1 MATRRKARRSLRV
14 ALTGFSGLEDPG
26 PGAGTAHALR
36 EGWGERIDLIAAA
49 YGAPANA
56 AWLPGVIDR
65 LELLPP
71 LAEGEQRLFDAWLD
85 VHRRTPIDVLLPGE
99 ADVQPVARL
108 APRLAEA
115 GIRTLLPPGHRVEAL
130 SRAHLGK
137 FLHERQIASPLTIVV
152 PGAHE
157 VAALADRIGYPLS
170 VRGVHFGEKV
180 VHSAQQAHAEAQ
192 HLNGANQPGVT
203 LQFQL
208 GGERFSVGL
217 VADEAGQVRAL
228 VTMKIVAANVE
239 GRTVT
244 GAIVELEHVERFATQ
259 FVKAAEW
266 HGPLTLELVVP
277 HGSLQPLLCDVRP
290 HLPSWCRASHWGG
303 TNLAVALLREITN
316 ARQRVRRPRA
326 GTMFVRGVAEAPI
339 ALDDLLR
346 LRQHRRLDGLPPAS
360 AGTATAPARRSR
372 RSQEDGG
379 ITVAIT
385 GTSTYEVVNPGLGV
399 ARALRLAPEIRRI
412 HGLPYGTL
420 ESGAYQSAL
429 FDEVFRLPDS
439 GSLDALAYRIEE
451 IHRSHPID
459 VLLPCLDGEL
469 PLFIA
474 LKPRLDALGIRTLLP
489 DPEAF
494 ERRSKRQLFSGR
506 LRSDWGEFSIPE
518 SRFARSEAET
528 VKAVEAVGFP
538 AVVKGPL
545 FLCFPVQS
553 RREAQWAWRQLTA
566 YGWREAIVQRK
577 IVGPYYAT
585 SVVCDVKHDVFT
597 SFTLKKLTIC
607 QRGSTWS
614 GVRVSEP
621 RLERDFAAFLQRLKW
636 TGPGEGEFVRDEV
649 TDRFYLFEVNPRFT
663 GWVYYTATL
672 GCNQPA
678 LAVREALGAP
688 RLPDPRAD
696 APVDLAFV
704 RQTADFPLRASQIA
718 ALATRGH
725 LRNG

>member
-1 MATRRKARRSLRV
+1 MVARRKAKRTLCV
-14 ALTGFSGLEDPG
+14 ALTGFSGLDDPG
-26 PGAGTAHALR
+26 PGAGAAHALR
-36 EGWGERIDLIAAA
+36 EGWGAPVTLVGLC

-56 AWLPGVIDR
+56 AWLPGVLDR
-65 LELLPP
+65 LELLPS
-71 LAEGEQRLFDAWLD
+71 LQDGEQRLYEALLDA
-85 VHRRTPIDVLLPGE
+85 HRRSPIDALLPGE
-99 ADVQPVARL
+99 ADVALVARL
-108 APRLAEA
+108 APRLAEH
-115 GIRTLLPPGHRVEAL
+115 GIRTLLPQAERVAAL
-130 SRAHLGK
+130 SRAQLGK
-137 FLHERQIASPLTIVV
+137 FLHERQIPGPLTIVV

-157 VAALADRIGYPLS
+157 VAPLADRIGYPLA
-170 VRGVHFGEKV
+170 VRGVDFGEKLV
-180 VHSAQQAHAEAQ
+180 YSAQQAHSEAQ

-203 LQFQL
+203 LQYQL
-208 GGERFSVGL
+208 NGERFSAGL
-217 VADEAGQVRAL
+217 VADESGQVRTV
-228 VTMKIVAANVE
+228 VTMKIVAANGE

-244 GAIVELEHVERFATQ
+244 GAVVDLEHLQRFAVQ
-259 FVKAAEW
+259 FAKAAEW
-266 HGPLTLELVVP
+266 RGPLTLELVLP
-277 HGSLQPLLCDVRP
+277 HGTLQPLLCDVRP
-290 HLPSWCRASHWGG
+290 HLPSWCRASHWSGA
-303 TNLAVALLREITN
+303 NLAVALLREITGT
-316 ARQRVRRPRA
+316 RQRIRRARP

-339 ALDDLLR
+339 PLGDLMR
-346 LRQHRRLDGLPPAS
+346 LRQHRRLDTL
-360 AGTATAPARRSR
+360 APALAAAPKRRAR
-372 RSQEDGG
+372 AATQAEGV
-379 ITVAIT
+379 TVAVT
-385 GTSTYEVVNPGLGV
+385 GTSTYEVINPGLGV
-399 ARALRLAPEIRRI
+399 ARALRLAPEVKRI
-412 HGLPYGTL
+412 YGLAYGTL
-420 ESGAYQSAL
+420 ESGAYQRAL
-429 FDEVFRLPDS
+429 YDEVFRLPDS

-451 IHRSHPID
+451 IHRSQPFD

-489 DPEAF
+489 SLEAF

-506 LRSDWGEFSIPE
+506 LRGDWGEFSIPE

-528 VKAVEAVGFP
+528 VKAVEAIGFP

-545 FLCFPVQS
+545 FLSYPVSS
-553 RREAQWAWRQLTA
+553 RREAQWAWRQLAA

-585 SVVCDVKHDVFT
+585 SVVCDAKHEVFT

-621 RLERDFAAFLQRLKW
+621 RLERDLAKFMRAIGW

-678 LAVREALGAP
+678 LAVRAALGRDTTVPAP
-688 RLPDPRAD
+688 D
-696 APVDLAFV
+696 ASAPLAFV
-704 RQTADFPLRASQIA
+704 RQAAEFPLRASQIA

>member
-1 MATRRKARRSLRV
+1 
-14 ALTGFSGLEDPG
+14 
-26 PGAGTAHALR
+26 
-36 EGWGERIDLIAAA
+36 
-49 YGAPANA
+49 
-56 AWLPGVIDR
+56 
-65 LELLPP
+65 
-71 LAEGEQRLFDAWLD
+71 
-85 VHRRTPIDVLLPGE
+85 
-99 ADVQPVARL
+99 
-108 APRLAEA
+108 
-115 GIRTLLPPGHRVEAL
+115 
-130 SRAHLGK
+130 
-137 FLHERQIASPLTIVV
+137 
-152 PGAHE
+152 
-157 VAALADRIGYPLS
+157 
-170 VRGVHFGEKV
+170 
-180 VHSAQQAHAEAQ
+180 
-192 HLNGANQPGVT
+192 VT
-203 LQFQL
+203 LQFQF
-208 GGERFSVGL
+208 GGERLSVGL
-217 VADEAGQVRAL
+217 VADDAAQVRAL

-244 GAIVELEHVERFATQ
+244 GAIVELEHVERFAAQ

-266 HGPLTLELVVP
+266 RGPLTLELVVP

-316 ARQRVRRPRA
+316 TRQRVRRPRA
-326 GTMFVRGVAEAPI
+326 GTMFVRGVHEAPI

-346 LRQHRRLDGLPPAS
+346 LRQQRRLDELPAAS
-360 AGTATAPARRSR
+360 AAAATTPARRSTR
-372 RSQEDGG
+372 RQEDAG

-399 ARALRLAPEIRRI
+399 ARALRLAPGIERI

-420 ESGAYQSAL
+420 ESGAYQGAL

-451 IHRSHPID
+451 IHRAHPID

-469 PLFIA
+469 PLFIS

-489 DPEAF
+489 DLEAF

-506 LRSDWGEFSIPE
+506 LRSDWGGFAIPE

-528 VKAVEAVGFP
+528 LKAVEALGFP

-545 FLCFPVQS
+545 FLCFPVQT
-553 RREAQWAWRQLTA
+553 RREAQWAWRQLAA
-566 YGWREAIVQRK
+566 YGWREAIVQRR

-585 SVVCDVKHDVFT
+585 SVVCDAKHDVFS

-614 GVRVSEP
+614 GVRVNEP
-621 RLERDFAAFLQRLKW
+621 RLERDFAAFLQRIKW

-678 LAVREALGAP
+678 MAVREALGAP
-688 RLPDPRAD
+688 RLPDPRGD
-696 APVDLAFV
+696 PPVDRAFV